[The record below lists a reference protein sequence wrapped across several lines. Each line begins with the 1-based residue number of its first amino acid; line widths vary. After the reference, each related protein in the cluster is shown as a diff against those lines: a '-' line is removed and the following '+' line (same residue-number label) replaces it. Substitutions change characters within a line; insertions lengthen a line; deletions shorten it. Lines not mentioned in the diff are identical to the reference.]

1 MVFWSQL
8 HKAAG
13 FGGAYHWVMLA
24 FVAAALVLA
33 GIVPESRRRI
43 AGALLLFLGAFAA
56 FVAAA
61 AIATWRGPESA
72 AYPYFRSAGL
82 AVQAVA
88 IINIAGILLFKVIL
102 KGLRLEPPPIIRD
115 LVLAAAYIIACIGLL
130 SQMGV
135 NLTGIVATS
144 AVVTAVVAFSL
155 QDTLGNTMGGMVLQ
169 MERSISVGDWIRV
182 GEHEGMVRE
191 IRWRQTSVETRNWD
205 TIIIPNSV
213 LMKSHVI
220 VLGRRTGQPRQ
231 QRQWVHFH
239 VDYRHSPTEVIAA
252 AETAL
257 ASEPIASVAESPRP
271 HCIMTDYRDSYGTY
285 AVRYWLTDLALVDLA
300 NSAVRARIF
309 TALKRAGIAP
319 SIPAQSVFVTHDDQ
333 PRRQRKLDEE
343 LQRRMK
349 ALRRVDLFEPLTE
362 EERQELAMRLRP
374 APFIR
379 GETMTRQGSES
390 HDFYIIT
397 RGSAEVRIAT
407 SDGKA
412 TQTVATLKHG
422 DFFGEMG
429 LMTGELRSAT
439 VVALSDTACYRLDH
453 EGFTDILRQ
462 RPQIAEG
469 ISRILACR
477 RAELDA
483 AREGLNAEAMRQRA
497 RSAENDLLRRIRS
510 FFTLSD
516 TKKVGV

>member
-24 FVAAALVLA
+24 VVAVAIALA
-33 GIVPESRRRI
+33 RIIPESRRRI

-88 IINIAGILLFKVIL
+88 IINLAGILLFKVIL

-144 AVVTAVVAFSL
+144 AVVTAVIAFSL

-205 TIIIPNSV
+205 TIIFQIGRA
-213 LMKSHVI
+213 HV
-220 VLGRRTGQPRQ
+220 
-231 QRQWVHFH
+231 
-239 VDYRHSPTEVIAA
+239 
-252 AETAL
+252 
-257 ASEPIASVAESPRP
+257 
-271 HCIMTDYRDSYGTY
+271 
-285 AVRYWLTDLALVDLA
+285 
-300 NSAVRARIF
+300 
-309 TALKRAGIAP
+309 
-319 SIPAQSVFVTHDDQ
+319 
-333 PRRQRKLDEE
+333 
-343 LQRRMK
+343 
-349 ALRRVDLFEPLTE
+349 
-362 EERQELAMRLRP
+362 
-374 APFIR
+374 
-379 GETMTRQGSES
+379 
-390 HDFYIIT
+390 
-397 RGSAEVRIAT
+397 
-407 SDGKA
+407 
-412 TQTVATLKHG
+412 
-422 DFFGEMG
+422 
-429 LMTGELRSAT
+429 
-439 VVALSDTACYRLDH
+439 
-453 EGFTDILRQ
+453 
-462 RPQIAEG
+462 
-469 ISRILACR
+469 
-477 RAELDA
+477 
-483 AREGLNAEAMRQRA
+483 
-497 RSAENDLLRRIRS
+497 
-510 FFTLSD
+510 
-516 TKKVGV
+516 